1 MLMDGDLSRES
12 ANGTWISLTDYREK
26 KNGSCRIESEPKEIE
41 HGTEIKIS
49 DSILKI
55 EIFNNTPKKK
65 PLQCDIFKNLVYSI

>member
-1 MLMDGDLSRES
+1 MDGDLSRES

-26 KNGSCRIESEPKEIE
+26 KGNGSCRIESEPKEIE

-55 EIFNNTPKKK
+55 EIFNNEPKRKT
-65 PLQCDIFKNLVYSI
+65 IVV